1 MALTAVALRAL
12 PACLIGLVALVAA
25 PGAGAEEY
33 REHELKAAFLFSF
46 TKYVEWPPA
55 RLPAADT
62 PITIAVTCNDPLQA
76 ALKSIAWGRQVNG
89 RSVKVHV
96 LASVAEAAS
105 AHIIF
110 VCGSDDARLPAIRK
124 VTDGTPVLLVG
135 ESDHFWAEGGMIRLQ
150 RVGDQLRFSI
160 DVRAAERAGLK
171 ISAQLQKLALTLDGS
186 GGGR

>member
-1 MALTAVALRAL
+1 MRTIAFRAL
-12 PACLIGLVALVAA
+12 LASLIGVLALAAA

-62 PITIAVTCNDPLQA
+62 PITIAVTCDDPLQA

-89 RSVKVHV
+89 RSVKVRV

-110 VCGSDDARLPAIRK
+110 VCGSDDARLAAIREAAR
-124 VTDGTPVLLVG
+124 GMPILLVG
-135 ESDHFWAEGGMIRLQ
+135 ESDQFWAEGGMIRLQ

-160 DVRAAERAGLK
+160 DVRAAEGARLK
-171 ISAQLQKLALTLDGS
+171 ISAQLQKLALNLRRNGAKP
-186 GGGR
+186 